1 MFEFHICTEEYS
13 IVITLICFQH
23 FKNLEN
29 PKVNPRAGSDSISS
43 IDGTA
48 PNVGDLVGHL
58 LILLY
63 FLRKEND
70 NGQQLHLTAVPSQP
84 SMSLEDWKN
93 STSDRHP
100 LKILGKL
107 LSFLNLN

>member
-1 MFEFHICTEEYS
+1 MFEFHIYTEEYS

-29 PKVNPRAGSDSISS
+29 PKVNSRAGSDSISS
-43 IDGTA
+43 IDDTA

-63 FLRKEND
+63 FWERKTTMAN
-70 NGQQLHLTAVPSQP
+70 NLISQP
-84 SMSLEDWKN
+84 Y
-93 STSDRHP
+93 HP
-100 LKILGKL
+100 
-107 LSFLNLN
+107 NLAFH